1 MRGRV
6 ETNRG
11 AGREFHRS
19 HGDGAEGGRK
29 PHLTDRFAGVGEVL
43 SGLSVVVPAYNEE
56 ERLGASLTRI
66 WNYLSERFPAFELIV
81 VDDGST
87 DATAR
92 VVAEF
97 AADHHSVELIAYQPN
112 RGKGYAVRTGILR
125 ASFDLVLFSDA
136 DLATP
141 IEEIDALLERI
152 RAGADV
158 AIGSRMVAGSEL
170 KVRQPWYR
178 ELAGRSFNLLAQRMA
193 TPGIVDTQCGFK
205 LFLGPVARDLF
216 NRMTEDGFGFD
227 IEVLLLALRLG
238 YEVAEVPVEW
248 RHCEGSK
255 VRLLRDSA
263 RMFSTLVRVRK
274 RHHAVRSLKNER
286 VRV

>member
-6 ETNRG
+6 ESNRG
-11 AGREFHRS
+11 SGREFHRS
-19 HGDGAEGGRK
+19 HGDGGEGGRK
-29 PHLTDRFAGVGEVL
+29 PHLADRSPWGGG
-43 SGLSVVVPAYNEE
+43 GLPGISVVVPAYNEE
-56 ERLGASLTRI
+56 QRLEASLSRI
-66 WNYLSERFPAFELIV
+66 WNYLTRRFPAFELIV

-92 VVAEF
+92 VVEEF
-97 AADHHSVELIAYQPN
+97 AADHPSVALIAYQPN

-125 ASFDLVLFSDA
+125 ASYELMLFSDA

-141 IEEIDALLERI
+141 IEEVEALLERI
-152 RAGADV
+152 VAGADV
-158 AIGSRMVAGSEL
+158 AIGSRMVAGSQL

-178 ELAGRSFNLLAQRMA
+178 ELAGRSFNRLAQRMA

-205 LFLGPVARDLF
+205 LFLGPVARDVF
-216 NRMTEDGFGFD
+216 SRMSEDGFGFD

-248 RHCEGSK
+248 RHCAGSK

-274 RHHAVRSLKNER
+274 RHHAVRSLKNEC

>member
-1 MRGRV
+1 MW
-6 ETNRG
+6 
-11 AGREFHRS
+11 
-19 HGDGAEGGRK
+19 K
-29 PHLTDRFAGVGEVL
+29 PHLSDRPAGVGGTL
-43 SGLSVVVPAYNEE
+43 PGISVIVPAYNEE
-56 ERLGASLTRI
+56 QRLQASLSRI
-66 WNYLSERFPAFELIV
+66 WSFLSQRFSAFELIV

-87 DATAR
+87 DATVR
-92 VVAEF
+92 VVEAF
-97 AADHHSVELIAYQPN
+97 AVDHHSVELIAYQPN
-112 RGKGYAVRTGILR
+112 RGKGYAVRTGMLR
-125 ASFDLVLFSDA
+125 ASYDLVLFSDA

-141 IEEIDALLERI
+141 IEEVETLLARI
-152 RAGADV
+152 MAGADV

-216 NRMTEDGFGFD
+216 NRISEEGFGFD

-274 RHHAVRSLKNER
+274 RHHAVRSLRNER